1 MRLTGINI
9 ENFGPFADREFS
21 NMSGKLTLLH
31 GPNEA
36 GKSAIRAFLRSTLF
50 GYVNKN
56 DRAALRELF
65 LYRHFKP
72 EAGAGSI
79 SLTIS
84 SGANFNIHR
93 RDGKRRGEVAIT
105 GNTIE
110 GVATGSDD
118 LLHTLLGGIDSELY
132 TNVFS
137 ISLSELQALS
147 SLNSDEIRDKIYS
160 VGLGLANVSL
170 TDARGQLDDELRKLR
185 SPRAGRIRKLEKD
198 LAEARASLEETR
210 RGSDLYAELSNNFEQ
225 VVENIVSQTA
235 ELEDTRSDIERQ
247 KTLVGLR
254 KRWERQ
260 IEIERQ
266 ISDLPT
272 NDSVPE
278 NAEHQM
284 ESLDEQKSDLQR
296 QLDESVL
303 RQKEREQE
311 AESVGV
317 VDAFIER
324 GGDARKLGMETAYY
338 NKAVVDLPGVEQ
350 ELEKEQAQL
359 DRDLAAL
366 GGGWT
371 EQSIGEFET
380 PMDLQANLESA
391 GRELTGARRIYQEH
405 ELAAQSRTEDRETM
419 ADEALKL
426 AAARDALTDVPKE
439 TSADLENKRGRLS
452 RLRAAIAESGSIRSE
467 MNDAQKNLADT
478 LAQTETEDIGGF
490 VGSILLPVTVV
501 IVGIAAMA
509 WSYMSKELS
518 GGLAG
523 LLALMAGFML
533 VSRARAAG
541 GFKITLRRPAI
552 GEAKDVATAQ
562 VEEVQ
567 ERLDAVA
574 KEISEIAKEFGVSDT
589 PTIRDVEEKAGEL
602 DRSLDLRRRFEA
614 VAREFESAAARL
626 ANIDMRL
633 TESHTALALASNTLA
648 DVQNRWQLLLERTEL
663 RIDLDPAQ
671 AANVMASIRTLKS
684 QQRTVASLR
693 TRAAQMFDTA
703 GEIEMR
709 LTDVLEAAGLPD
721 ASPMKA
727 TEVLQD
733 LSERLLAHDR
743 AVERQKQITA
753 ELEIMAN
760 GHANL
765 EHRLGQ
771 VDGKIEALLEKGD
784 TADQEEFKAIA
795 RQVQERRDLERKL
808 SEMHELEPLLINDDG
823 RTFRDDLEATPNEE
837 AVATLQQLQD
847 QEKRLQGM
855 LDHLHEEQ
863 GNLRRQQAEFEKSGQ
878 ALELHSKI
886 NVIEEK
892 LNNDAH
898 RWAVLT
904 IARDIFERTREEF
917 QRERQPALMQ
927 AASRYLSDLT
937 LGRYTA
943 VRAVIGEKE
952 QDLEIVEGEAHTKR
966 TNELSRGTA
975 EQLFLAMRFALIEE
989 YARKAEPMPV
999 VLDDILVNFDPER
1012 AKAACRVIMDLS
1024 ERFQILFLTCHPE
1037 TMAMFESA
1045 APGEKKARDEAMSI
1059 IELAGTSAEY
1069 RLTLVDTA

>member
-1 MRLTGINI
+1 
-9 ENFGPFADREFS
+9 
-21 NMSGKLTLLH
+21 MSGKFTLLQ

-50 GYVNKN
+50 GYVNKS

-72 EAGAGSI
+72 GAGSGSI
-79 SLTIS
+79 SLVTS

-93 RDGKRRGEVAIT
+93 RDGRRRGEVTIT
-105 GNTIE
+105 GTDD
-110 GVATGSDD
+110 APGSDD
-118 LLHTLLGGIDSELY
+118 LLRTLLGGIDSELY

-137 ISLSELQALS
+137 ISLSELQAVS

-170 TDARGQLDDELRKLR
+170 TDARGELDDELRKLR

-198 LAEARASLEETR
+198 LADARGRLEETR
-210 RGSDLYAELSNNFEQ
+210 RGSDQYAELSSNLGQ
-225 VVENIVSQTA
+225 VVEDIDSQTA
-235 ELEDTRSDIERQ
+235 ELEDIRSGIERQ

-254 KRWERQ
+254 KPWERKT
-260 IEIERQ
+260 EIERQ
-266 ISDLPT
+266 ISALPA
-272 NDSVPE
+272 NESIPE
-278 NAEHQM
+278 NAEHHL
-284 ESLDEQKSDLQR
+284 ESLDEQKNDIQRRMDESDLR
-296 QLDESVL
+296 Q
-303 RQKEREQE
+303 QERTQE

-317 VDAFIER
+317 VDAFIEH
-324 GGDARKLGMETAYY
+324 GDDARKLGMETAYY

-350 ELEKEQAQL
+350 ELEKEQTQL
-359 DRDLAAL
+359 DRDLAEL

-371 EQSIGEFET
+371 EQSIGKFET
-380 PMDLQANLESA
+380 PMDLQANLESV
-391 GRELTGARRIYQEH
+391 GRDLTAARRTYQEA
-405 ELAAQSRTEDRETM
+405 ELAVQSRTEDRETM

-426 AAARDALTDVPKE
+426 AAARDALTDVPTE
-439 TSADLENKRGRLS
+439 TSADLEKKRDRLS
-452 RLRAAIAESGSIRSE
+452 RLRAAIADSSSVRVE
-467 MNDAQKNLADT
+467 MNDAQNNLADT

-501 IVGIAAMA
+501 IVGIASMA
-509 WSYMSKELS
+509 WSYMTKELS

-541 GFKITLRRPAI
+541 GFKIRIRKPAI
-552 GEAKDVATAQ
+552 GEAKDVANAQ
-562 VEEVQ
+562 VEEVK

-574 KEISEIAKEFGVSDT
+574 REISELASEFGISDT
-589 PTIRDVEEKAGEL
+589 PSIRDIEEKAGEL

-614 VAREFESAAARL
+614 VAREFETAAARL
-626 ANIDMRL
+626 ANIDTRL

-693 TRAAQMFDTA
+693 MRVAQMYDTI

-709 LTDVLEAAGLPD
+709 LSDVLEAADLPD

-733 LSERLLAHDR
+733 LSERLRAHER

-753 ELEIMAN
+753 ELDTLAN
-760 GHANL
+760 EHSNL
-765 EHRLGQ
+765 EHRLSQ
-771 VDGKIEALLEKGD
+771 VDGKIEALLARGETED
-784 TADQEEFKAIA
+784 HEEFKALA

-808 SEMHELEPLLINDDG
+808 SDLRENQPLLSNDDG
-823 RTFRDDLEATPNEE
+823 QSYRDDLQSTPNEE
-837 AVATLQQLQD
+837 AVASLQHLQD
-847 QEKRLQGM
+847 EEKHLQETLNR
-855 LDHLHEEQ
+855 LHEEQ
-863 GNLRRQQAEFEKSGQ
+863 GNLRRQQAEFEKSGH

-886 NVIEEK
+886 NILKEN
-892 LNNDAH
+892 LDSDAH
-898 RWAVLT
+898 RWAMLT

-952 QDLEIVEGEAHTKR
+952 QDLEIIEGEAHAKR

-999 VLDDILVNFDPER
+999 ILDDILVNFDPER

-1037 TMAMFESA
+1037 TIALFESV
-1045 APGEKKARDEAMSI
+1045 APSGKKARAEAMSV
-1059 IELAGTSAEY
+1059 IELAGTGAED
-1069 RLTLVDTA
+1069 RLTLVDTG